1 MMKFDEW
8 LCENDD
14 SDEEDELYILN
25 PKYDKYNVQ
34 IIQMQD
40 DEMIGISAA
49 SLLDMVSMSDYKSW
63 NDIIYK

>member
-1 MMKFDEW
+1 MKFDEW

-34 IIQMQD
+34 IIQIM
-40 DEMIGISAA
+40 
-49 SLLDMVSMSDYKSW
+49 L
-63 NDIIYK
+63 

>member
-1 MMKFDEW
+1 
-8 LCENDD
+8 
-14 SDEEDELYILN
+14 
-25 PKYDKYNVQ
+25 
-34 IIQMQD
+34 MQD